1 MATFRV
7 GKNAKVTIGSTTV
20 VGMGTWKL
28 DGVSTDQIETTAF
41 QDNWKTYVYG
51 CKDGGTITFSGFYD
65 PSDTTHVYLIKANN
79 ENTALTTL
87 RFYID
92 NTSWFEANQTIGYLD
107 TTNTS
112 LMDTKVSS
120 ITITGLSIGQEKG
133 GVASI
138 DFTAKISGNMVLR

>member
-1 MATFRV
+1 MAFKV
-7 GKNAKVTIGSTTV
+7 GKNAKVCFGSTAI

-28 DGVSTDQIETTAF
+28 DGVSTDQIETTSF

-65 PSDTTHVYLIKANN
+65 PADTTQVLMIKANN
-79 ENTALTTL
+79 ENYALTSL

-92 NTSWFEANQTIGYLD
+92 NTSYFEACQTSGYLD

-112 LMDTKVSS
+112 LMDTKLSS